1 MLPECNNGADNNPAR
16 NGWAKS
22 NINLWEVKFATVKTN
37 KSVFQAEVEKIK
49 VFSPFLYTIISLYK
63 VRRFAPPSP
72 DLVYIFTCFQEP

>member
-37 KSVFQAEVEKIK
+37 KSVFQAKVEKIK
-49 VFSPFLYTIISLYK
+49 VFSPFSIHDNFFI
-63 VRRFAPPSP
+63 
-72 DLVYIFTCFQEP
+72 

>member
-37 KSVFQAEVEKIK
+37 KSVFQAKVEKIK
-49 VFSPFLYTIISLYK
+49 VVSPFLMHNNFFMYSSAL
-63 VRRFAPPSP
+63 RAAFP
-72 DLVYIFTCFQEP
+72 

>member
-37 KSVFQAEVEKIK
+37 KSVFQAKVEKIK
-49 VFSPFLYTIISLYK
+49 VFSPFLLHNNFFISAL
-63 VRRFAPPSP
+63 RAAFP
-72 DLVYIFTCFQEP
+72 

>member
-37 KSVFQAEVEKIK
+37 KSVFQAKVEKIK
-49 VFSPFLYTIISLYK
+49 VFSPFLMHDNFSTTSSDQMNQN
-63 VRRFAPPSP
+63 FG
-72 DLVYIFTCFQEP
+72 